1 MAPGVAFSR
10 TRSSTASANLP
21 ALEFAIQSA
30 VDHCLSIL
38 IHLAGPKRRGNPQ
51 PLAELPGAGRKLL
64 KKKTRDEI
72 PQRAAVLETILLH
85 QMEKES

>member
-1 MAPGVAFSR
+1 
-10 TRSSTASANLP
+10 
-21 ALEFAIQSA
+21 
-30 VDHCLSIL
+30 L

-72 PQRAAVLETILLH
+72 PQRAAVLETILLY